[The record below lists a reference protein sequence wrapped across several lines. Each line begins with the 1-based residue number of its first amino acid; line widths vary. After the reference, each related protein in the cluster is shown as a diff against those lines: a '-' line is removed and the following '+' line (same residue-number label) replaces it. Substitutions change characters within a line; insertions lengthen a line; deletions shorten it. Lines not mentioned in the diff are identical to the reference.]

1 MKLYLRTFRRAFR
14 NNCGMAVI
22 MSLHISV
29 STNEM
34 QKMGDRFHGGCHAQ
48 VTDSAERGRGFI
60 LRCGT
65 RILRGGEA

>member
-1 MKLYLRTFRRAFR
+1 MASYQESIRLKLYLRTFRRAFR

-34 QKMGDRFHGGCHAQ
+34 QKMGI
-48 VTDSAERGRGFI
+48 GFTGAVM
-60 LRCGT
+60 RRS
-65 RILRGGEA
+65 RILRGEVAGFS